1 MALVF
6 YKLKSQMVYCRTVTQ
21 ARRCLLRLAWVPF
34 IGDLSEAVT
43 SGLVASRDSEEHAL
57 GMSLYRGRGRYPDG
71 RCPDD
76 GRCHLVAWALWV
88 FMHINEWSH
97 VALRHPPLSIQS

>member
-1 MALVF
+1 MLQ
-6 YKLKSQMVYCRTVTQ
+6 LQ
-21 ARRCLLRLAWVPF
+21 LAWVPF

-43 SGLVASRDSEEHAL
+43 SGLVANRDSSRSEEHAY

-76 GRCHLVAWALWV
+76 GRYHLAA
-88 FMHINEWSH
+88 
-97 VALRHPPLSIQS
+97 